1 MDAGEAR
8 ELLGLDE
15 PFSKA
20 QVDLAYKSHFDQA
33 SKEGRF
39 DKVQTL
45 SRARNT
51 LLAWLDQNGG
61 GDSLAEPGESDIVF
75 EHLKRSNRNTLIMGQ
90 GGTGKSW
97 LLRRLVK
104 DSGRSAVAVIAFTG
118 VAAIN
123 VGGETM
129 HRFFKFGAHAALS
142 DLNPAAEMNAQTRAK
157 LKALQL
163 LIIDEI
169 SMSSA
174 DQLDAIDNSLR
185 YARGNPDEAFGGV
198 QVIMFGDPF
207 QLPPVDDRDNA
218 AAAELLAKKYA
229 NNWFFS
235 SKVYSQAEVE
245 VIELLEVKRQ
255 KQAEFLAVLD
265 HVRRGEVSDDDL
277 AWLNKRV
284 DRESK
289 PQAAITLVATNAE
302 VAETNTRN
310 MNKLEGETK
319 TFELKISNLAAGISA
334 ESFSDGALPAERT
347 LTLKVGA
354 QVMFIK
360 NDDQSNVI
368 KNGKTV
374 PRWVNGTLGIVKGF
388 SADGNQVEVS
398 IGKDETYLVSPSTW
412 DLIRHDQVQR
422 KSSSGGTVDA
432 LEPKKIAT
440 FTQIPLRAA
449 WALTV
454 HKSQGATYDKVVFDP
469 RNIFD
474 NGQTYV
480 ALSRV
485 TTIEGLTLLNELE
498 PRHIKVSPA
507 VSEFMASVLVK
518 HAADL
523 NV

>member
-1 MDAGEAR
+1 
-8 ELLGLDE
+8 
-15 PFSKA
+15 
-20 QVDLAYKSHFDQA
+20 
-33 SKEGRF
+33 
-39 DKVQTL
+39 
-45 SRARNT
+45 
-51 LLAWLDQNGG
+51 
-61 GDSLAEPGESDIVF
+61 
-75 EHLKRSNRNTLIMGQ
+75 MGQ

-104 DSGRSAVAVIAFTG
+104 DSGRTAVAVIAFTG

-129 HRFFKFGAHAALS
+129 HRFFGFKPTAALS
-142 DLNPAAEMNAQTRAK
+142 NANPAEMNAQTRSK

-185 YARGNPDEAFGGV
+185 YARGKPAEAFGGV
-198 QVIMFGDPF
+198 QVIMFGDPY
-207 QLPPVDDRDNA
+207 QLPPVENKKDLL
-218 AAAELLAKKYA
+218 AAEMLAQKYP

-235 SKVYSQAEVE
+235 SKVYGEAEVE

-265 HVRRGEVSDDDL
+265 HVRRGEVIASDL
-277 AWLNKRV
+277 AWLNRRV
-284 DRESK
+284 DKGGKVE
-289 PQAAITLVATNAE
+289 AAITLVATNKE
-302 VAETNTRN
+302 VDETNASN
-310 MNKLEGETK
+310 MNKLEGEAK
-319 TFELKISNLAAGISA
+319 AFELKISNLAAGISA
-334 ESFSDGALPAERT
+334 GAFSDGALPAERT
-347 LTLKVGA
+347 LTLKLGA

-388 SADGNQVEVS
+388 SADGKRVEVG

-422 KSSSGGTVDA
+422 KGESGSTVDA
-432 LEPKKIAT
+432 LEPKIIAT

-454 HKSQGATYDKVVFDP
+454 HKSQGATYEKVVFDP

-507 VSEFMASVLVK
+507 VSEFMASILVK
-518 HAADL
+518 HASDL
-523 NV
+523 KL

>member
-1 MDAGEAR
+1 MDASEAR
-8 ELLGLDE
+8 ELLGLE
-15 PFSKA
+15 EQFNKS
-20 QVDLAYKSHFDQA
+20 QVDLAYKSQFDQA
-33 SKEGRF
+33 SKDGRF
-39 DKVQTL
+39 DKVQML

-51 LLAWLDQNGG
+51 LLAWLEQNGG
-61 GDSLAEPGESDIVF
+61 PDSQVEPGESDIVF
-75 EHLKRSNRNTLIMGQ
+75 EHLKKSKRNTLIMGQ

-104 DSGRSAVAVIAFTG
+104 DSGRTAVAVIAFTG

-142 DLNPAAEMNAQTRAK
+142 EINPAAGMNAQTRAK

-185 YARGNPDEAFGGV
+185 YARNKPDEAFGGV

-218 AAAELLAKKYA
+218 AAAELLKQKYP

-235 SKVYSQAEVE
+235 SKVYSQANVE

-255 KQAEFLAVLD
+255 KQADFLAVLD
-265 HVRRGEVSDDDL
+265 NVRRGQVSASDL
-277 AWLNKRV
+277 EWLNRRV
-284 DRESK
+284 DNGGKVE
-289 PQAAITLVATNAE
+289 AAITLVATNAE
-302 VAETNTRN
+302 VAETNLKN

-319 TFELKISNLAAGISA
+319 YFELSISNLTAGVTA
-334 ESFSDGALPAERT
+334 DSFSDGALPAERT

-360 NDDQSNVI
+360 NDDQSTVI

-374 PRWVNGTLGIVKGF
+374 PRWVNGTLGIVKSF
-388 SADGNQVEVS
+388 SADGKQVEVS
-398 IGKDETYLVSPSTW
+398 IGPDESYLVSPSNW

-422 KSSSGGTVDA
+422 KSDSGGTVDA

-440 FTQIPLRAA
+440 FTQMPLRAA

-454 HKSQGATYDKVVFDP
+454 HKSQGATYEKVVFDP

-518 HAADL
+518 HASDL
-523 NV
+523 DA